1 MPGGLLDTCEELFQT
16 KDLYQVLGIQKSA
29 NASQIKKA
37 YHKVSLKTHPDRAE
51 ESEKETATRKFQCV
65 SAVYSLLSDE
75 NRRGLYDECGEVDD
89 ENDPLQQNK
98 DWEEYWRILFPK
110 VSLKDIEEFEK
121 EYKGSDEEK
130 EDIKKAYLDSKG
142 DMSLILDS
150 VMLATIDDE
159 ARFRKIIDQLI
170 KSKDIKKLKAYTNE
184 DAAAQKS
191 RKRQADLEAKEAE
204 DARKEMGLDGSDAS
218 LENMILARQKSR
230 GQQAESFLDG
240 LAAKYGAKGSQKK
253 KKK

>member
-1 MPGGLLDTCEELFQT
+1 MPGLLETCDELFET
-16 KDLYQVLGIQKSA
+16 KDLYVVLGIDKTA
-29 NASQIKKA
+29 NSGQIKKA
-37 YHKVSLKTHPDRAE
+37 YHKVSLKTHPDRAADE
-51 ESEKETATRKFQCV
+51 DKDTATRKFQCV

-75 NRRGLYDECGEVDD
+75 SRRGLYDECGEVDD

-98 DWEEYWRILFPK
+98 DWEEYWRVLFPK

-121 EYKGSDEEK
+121 EYKGSEEEK
-130 EDIKKAYLDSKG
+130 DDIKKAYIESKG

-150 VMLATIDDE
+150 VMLATVEDETRFRQIIDDM
-159 ARFRKIIDQLI
+159 
-170 KSKDIKKLKAYTNE
+170 IKKKDVKKFKAYSNE
-184 DAAAQKS
+184 DASAQKS

-204 DARKEMGLDGSDAS
+204 AARKEMGLDGTDAS
-218 LENMILARQKSR
+218 LENMILARHKSR

-240 LAAKYGAKGSQKK
+240 LAAKYGAGAKQKK

>member
-1 MPGGLLDTCEELFQT
+1 MPGLLETCDQLFDT
-16 KDLYQVLGIQKSA
+16 KDLYEVLGIDKTA
-29 NASQIKKA
+29 NSGQIKKA
-37 YHKVSLKTHPDRAE
+37 YHKVSLKTHPDRAADE
-51 ESEKETATRKFQCV
+51 DKDEATKKFQCV

-75 NRRGLYDECGEVDD
+75 SRRGLYDECGEVDD

-98 DWEEYWRILFPK
+98 DWEEYWRVLFPK

-121 EYKGSDEEK
+121 EYRESDEEK
-130 EDIKKAYLDSKG
+130 QDIKKAYLESKG

-150 VMLATIDDE
+150 VMCSTIEDE
-159 ARFRKIIDQLI
+159 SRFREIIDEMI
-170 KSKDIKKLKAYTNE
+170 KNKDVKKFKAYSSE
-184 DAAAQKS
+184 DASAQKS

-204 DARKEMGLDGSDAS
+204 TARKEMGLDGSDAS
-218 LENMILARQKSR
+218 LENMILARQKNR

-240 LAAKYGAKGSQKK
+240 LAAKYASGAKQKK